1 MFGKSVTENKLRK
14 ALSIMLSLWTGVLL
28 IYTFSM
34 NPLIGF
40 FVSAVLWRLTKFDG
54 KRNEL
59 NKKKLLLIG
68 LLIFFGENCKA
79 DEFIFNAVV
88 GLTAFQFVSLLTKS
102 EKKSQQNWLPIVYV
116 TMAIYYTLRMTLVFD
131 VPDALIPAHNFF
143 TATTEYLR
151 ANKTIEWTISISL
164 VVLNTLIFLKT
175 RSQNHLPLIMSLFF
189 GMCGMEDMSAV
200 IGISVLGK
208 LILKIKMGDEAESEH
223 KKSVQQTGKI
233 YKL

>member
-28 IYTFSM
+28 IYTFGM

-40 FVSAVLWRLTKFDG
+40 FVAAVLWRLAKFDNERNG
-54 KRNEL
+54 KN
-59 NKKKLLLIG
+59 LLLIG
-68 LLIFFGENCKA
+68 LLVFFGENCKA
-79 DEFIFNAVV
+79 NEFIFNALV
-88 GLTAFQFVSLLTKS
+88 GFTAFQIVSLIPKHS

-143 TATTEYLR
+143 TATTEYLL
-151 ANKTIEWTISISL
+151 ANKTVEWTISISL
-164 VVLNTLIFLKT
+164 VVLNALMFLKT
-175 RSQNHLPLIMSLFF
+175 RTQSHLSLIMGVFF
-189 GMCGMEDMSAV
+189 GMCGLEDMSAI
-200 IGISVLGK
+200 IGISVFGK